1 MIHFVVPGTQD
12 FGIRDFLEGRGAP
25 MAGRVS
31 ILDYEEIARA
41 RSLPRGTYILSAL
54 DQLRPSGRDRLA
66 AVWEQLSSSG
76 VRVLNH
82 PRDTLLRFDLLS
94 TLHREGLNRHRAF
107 RAAALPEDLSFPVF
121 LREEHR
127 HTGALGGL
135 LRTRRDVVQALGLAR
150 VQGYRLEDLL
160 VVEFYDTGDQEG
172 YFRKYAAFVIGS
184 RIIARALSK
193 GRSWMLKSRDS
204 EYSEPMLAEELA
216 FLQANPHESELRRI
230 ARVARVEYG
239 RIDYSVREGKVETW
253 EINLNPTIGRGR
265 GGLRSLSPAL
275 SALREP
281 ARELWTA
288 GFLRGLEEVDTGGPD
303 DAGPVPLRPAK
314 GSRVPMVRDANPAG
328 RGRLRALLRPFKPI
342 LLPVIRVLSPILT
355 RLGR

>member
-12 FGIRDFLEGRGAP
+12 FGIRDFLEGRGAA

-66 AVWEQLSSSG
+66 DLAEQLRSSG

-107 RAAALPEDLSFPVF
+107 RAAALPEDMSFPVF

-127 HTGALGGL
+127 HTGALSGL
-135 LRTRRDVVQALGLAR
+135 LRTHREVVQALGLAR
-150 VQGYRLEDLL
+150 VQGYRLADLL
-160 VVEFYDTGDQEG
+160 VVEFYDTSDQAG

-184 RIIARALSK
+184 RIIARGLAL
-193 GRSWMLKSRDS
+193 GPGWMLKSRGS

-216 FLQANPHESELRRI
+216 FLTANPHESELRRI
-230 ARVARVEYG
+230 AQVARVEYG
-239 RIDYSVREGKVETW
+239 RIDYGVRDGKVETW

-265 GGLRSLSPAL
+265 GGSRLLPPEL

-288 GFLRGLEEVDTGGPD
+288 GFLRALEEIDTGGPD
-303 DAGPVPLRPAK
+303 EAGLLTIRPVEGTRE
-314 GSRVPMVRDANPAG
+314 PMVREANPAG

-342 LLPVIRVLSPILT
+342 LLPVIRALSPILA